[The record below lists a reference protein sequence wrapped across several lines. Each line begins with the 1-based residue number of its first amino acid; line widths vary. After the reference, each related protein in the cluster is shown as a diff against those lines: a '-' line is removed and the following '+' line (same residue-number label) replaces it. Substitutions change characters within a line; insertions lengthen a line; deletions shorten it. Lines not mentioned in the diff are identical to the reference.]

1 MSTETTEAEYIRLT
15 DLTKLRIAR
24 HILFDVM
31 EESLPQ
37 RNHIT
42 RILGEQIGALE
53 NHDDE

>member
-1 MSTETTEAEYIRLT
+1 MSDETTEAEYIRLT

-24 HILFDVM
+24 QILYDVM

-42 RILGEQIGALE
+42 CILGEQIAALE
-53 NHDDE
+53 DHDDE